1 MDIRKKIF
9 FNYFVEIL
17 PLGIALGMH
26 WCCLEVFA
34 VTQDPQFIRKLV
46 AEFFTTIGMNSL
58 RSRKTVD
65 SVVEDVRSHRSS
77 LLVRNRH
84 HDRNFCQAEDMFIS
98 AVGFQWAKE
107 IGVDPNIR
115 CVRNW

>member
-1 MDIRKKIF
+1 
-9 FNYFVEIL
+9 
-17 PLGIALGMH
+17 MH
-26 WCCLEVFA
+26 WCCLGVFA

-77 LLVRNRH
+77 LFVKNRH
-84 HDRNFCQAEDMFIS
+84 HNCNFCEGIGQAEDMFFS

-115 CVRNW
+115 NW